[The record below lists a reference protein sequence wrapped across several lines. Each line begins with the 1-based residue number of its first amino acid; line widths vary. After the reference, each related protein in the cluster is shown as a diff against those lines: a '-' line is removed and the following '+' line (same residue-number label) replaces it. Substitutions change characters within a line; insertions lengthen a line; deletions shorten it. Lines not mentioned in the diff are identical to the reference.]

1 MNQLPTEQLLYLF
14 YAFAY
19 SDGDTVTMGD
29 VKSHLPKELQKD
41 ADRVCDALCQIKLLD
56 SPKTRRISVTEAG
69 KKALIANLLNTDYQF
84 DSQKGAKVVNALL
97 SCLKLASSGAELSS
111 VADEEMDFET
121 FVEKFKDLYFEERR
135 QQELRGV
142 VAIRSQDICQKFI
155 NSNGISETKMKEYF
169 EQLKVTG
176 KLFAVIEKQDE
187 LIQWAE

>member
-69 KKALIANLLNTDYQF
+69 KKALIANLQNTDYLF

-97 SCLKLASSGAELSS
+97 SCLKIASSGDEISS
-111 VADEEMDFET
+111 FADEEMDFET
-121 FVEKFKDLYFEERR
+121 FVEKFKALYDRERR
-135 QQELRGV
+135 QQELSGV
-142 VAIRSQDICQKFI
+142 VAIRSRDICQEFLEQ
-155 NSNGISETKMKEYF
+155 NRISQSKMNKYF
-169 EQLKVTG
+169 EQLKSEG
-176 KLFAVIEKQDE
+176 QIFAVTEKHDE
-187 LIQWAE
+187 LIQWVE